1 MATVDRTIAPPTGD
15 ETPRQISPFAFPFT
29 LYERRVS
36 RGRGGPCA
44 SLTKRAGDCQ
54 ASLPGSRPECSARPT
69 TTGSV
74 EQRHFRKRRPSGVD
88 HEAQQAEPIGL
99 DEALTSRGRGDR
111 GTPRKLL
118 PHPCHRFGPGFDARC
133 HASEVDR
140 TSRSSRQWH
149 DRALHVRRPHAHRS
163 RPRKPWRTRRTWHRA
178 SVNRAASKRRRL
190 HRLRCRSGSAV
201 RRSCDRTRRSIHGT
215 PWHTRRKPRCRQ
227 PWRRH
232 RRPEHPKEKRLNRSS
247 RRRKPGGDT
256 AAVGREALG
265 VGHEADVVG
274 HPGEVGLRERDHA
287 ARPEKIVGREAGRE
301 PRRAAGGENV

>member
-1 MATVDRTIAPPTGD
+1 MSGVLAAAVAGLAHRSQIERATA
-15 ETPRQISPFAFPFT
+15 
-29 LYERRVS
+29 RR
-36 RGRGGPCA
+36 A
-44 SLTKRAGDCQ
+44 SLARD
-54 ASLPGSRPECSARPT
+54 RPT

-74 EQRHFRKRRPSGVD
+74 GQRHFGKRRPSGVD

-99 DEALTSRGRGDR
+99 DEALTWRGRGDR

-118 PHPCHRFGPGFDARC
+118 PHPCHRFGPGLGARC
-133 HASEVDR
+133 HASAVDR

-163 RPRKPWRTRRTWHRA
+163 RPRKPGRTRRTWHRA
-178 SVNRAASKRRRL
+178 SVNLIASKRRRL

-201 RRSCDRTRRSIHGT
+201 RRSCDRTRRCIHGT
-215 PWHTRRKPRCRQ
+215 PWHTQRKPRCRQ
-227 PWRRH
+227 PWQRH

-247 RRRKPGGDT
+247 RRRKPGGHT

-265 VGHEADVVG
+265 VGQEADVVG